1 MLKVNSTRRKS
12 RYYQWKCLIMQLIC
26 KRIFVLNYDTFCGA
40 GVNCILDIKQ
50 PEEKIMS
57 SDAQGS
63 PYSSNNVIVDNAIVL
78 YISCSTGDRLSN
90 MLDRACI
97 RKLGFLFLTVREFLD
112 FLFRYFFQGVPGFIL
127 KQRRVDFLTAQECE
141 FRIVHKNIDNIL
153 SYDVTWYVN

>member
-78 YISCSTGDRLSN
+78 YISCITGDRLSN
-90 MLDRACI
+90 MLNRACI
-97 RKLGFLFLTVREFLD
+97 RKLGFLFFNRAWIFGFSVSLLFLGSAGIYSKTTKS
-112 FLFRYFFQGVPGFIL
+112 RFFNSARMWI
-127 KQRRVDFLTAQECE
+127 
-141 FRIVHKNIDNIL
+141 
-153 SYDVTWYVN
+153 